1 MKKTF
6 DAVALMRKRRKGL
19 SHAYAGLS
27 AVQIEE
33 RMQQARKNGPLWRRP
48 PGDKETEKRT

>member
-1 MKKTF
+1 VKKTF